1 MKKKTSTIMLILIC
15 IMIILYTVANFAL
28 QYFTTIEVSP
38 TLTTAW
44 FAFWGTELVALAA
57 IKNQKVKY
65 NYDNNNEVI
74 TNDEEV
80 IEDDE
85 EIAE

>member
-1 MKKKTSTIMLILIC
+1 MLVLIC

-65 NYDNNNEVI
+65 NYDNNNVI

>member
-57 IKNQKVKY
+57 IKN
-65 NYDNNNEVI
+65 
-74 TNDEEV
+74 
-80 IEDDE
+80 
-85 EIAE
+85 

>member
-1 MKKKTSTIMLILIC
+1 MLVLIC

-74 TNDEEV
+74 TNDEE
-80 IEDDE
+80 INEDDE